1 MAFGLP
7 FEHQEQPVPGL
18 LHRPGSGV
26 GVGVGRLL
34 ELARQRYVPPSSLA
48 AVHLALGEKT
58 LALDALDGAY
68 LTRDTRLT
76 FLKDD
81 PRLTGLR
88 QEPRFI
94 ALLQRLRMDR
104 FGVGLAPI

>member
-7 FEHQEQPVPGL
+7 FERQVHPVPGL

-26 GVGVGRLL
+26 GRLRK
-34 ELARQRYVPPSSLA
+34 LARQRYVPPSSLA

-58 LALDALDGAY
+58 LALDALDRAY

-88 QEPRFI
+88 REPLFV

>member
-1 MAFGLP
+1 MAFCLP
-7 FEHQEQPVPGL
+7 FEHQVHPVPGL
-18 LHRPGSGV
+18 LQRPGSGV
-26 GVGVGRLL
+26 GVGWLL
-34 ELARQRYVPPSSLA
+34 KLARQRYVPPSSLA
-48 AVHLALGEKT
+48 AALLAVGEKT
-58 LALDALDGAY
+58 LALDALDRAY